1 MAILGIYKRVSTDEQ
16 NIKGISLDNQEIRGI
31 ELAHKLG
38 WEYEIYSDVGISG
51 KIAFDKR
58 PGLNKL
64 LNDVGDKKIKGIFVF
79 DLDRLSRG
87 DIIQVTLIKNLLKD
101 NKTRL
106 YDING
111 EIDLNDINQELL
123 TDIRSLLNAFEL
135 KKISSRIKS
144 VLQQNVKK
152 GKIGGGPL
160 LAFGYTKDENKKL
173 IIEEIEAEV
182 VKYIYKLS
190 LEGKGTKVIAGL
202 LNDKNIPTKRTS
214 STKGYLKVRGEHK
227 TVFVW
232 RDAVIYRILTNTM
245 YKGDR
250 NYKNEIYECPIIIDP
265 FIFDLVQEKL
275 KEKTHFKNTTNKYT
289 YILKGLIYC
298 SRCKRRLYGKKRAN
312 GRDNAYI
319 CSSQRH
325 KGEYCGNV
333 GINIDFV
340 EDLVLKNILDLNKQ
354 VEVFFEN
361 IKNDNSY
368 NRGALT
374 TIKKYDEQIKECN
387 VSISNLILMA
397 EKANIDPVVFKSRI
411 EQLNEKLEV
420 ITEKRRLKEKNLGI
434 INDEKVV
441 KEFVQKNL
449 LKFKKYTKDEIVDF
463 VRNFILKM
471 YVQWDEDEMA
481 HYIAIHYK
489 IDKLNNYQIS
499 REVLVNRTGMEKDRK
514 KINRFI
520 KEEIVIS
527 NAVNFVPHTI
537 TRIKYN
543 N

>member
-1 MAILGIYKRVSTDEQ
+1 MATLGIYKRVSTDEQ
-16 NIKGISLDNQEIRGI
+16 NIKGISLDNQESRGI

-38 WEYEIYSDVGISG
+38 WEYKIYSDVGLSG
-51 KIAFDKR
+51 KISFDKR

-64 LNDVGDKKIKGIFVF
+64 LNDVGEKKIKGIFVF

-144 VLQQNVKK
+144 VLQQNVQK

-160 LAFGYTKDENKKL
+160 LPFGYTKDENKKL
-173 IIEEIEAEV
+173 VIESGEAEV

-214 STKGYLKVRGEHK
+214 SSKGYLKVRGEHK
-227 TVFVW
+227 TIFLW
-232 RDAVIYRILTNTM
+232 RDAVVYRILTNTM
-245 YKGDR
+245 YKGER
-250 NYKNEIYECPIIIDP
+250 NYKNEIYECPIIIEP
-265 FIFDLVQEKL
+265 LIFDLVQEKL

-361 IKNDNSY
+361 IKNDDWH
-368 NRGALT
+368 NRAVSS
-374 TIKKYDEQIKECN
+374 TIKKYSEQIRECN
-387 VSISNLILMA
+387 LSISNLIFMA
-397 EKANIDPVVFKSRI
+397 EKANIDPAVFKSRI
-411 EQLNEKLEV
+411 EQLNKKLE
-420 ITEKRRLKEKNLGI
+420 IISEKKRLKEKELGI

-441 KEFVQKNL
+441 KEFIRKSL
-449 LKFKKYTKDEIVDF
+449 LDFKKCTKDEIVDF
-463 VRNFILKM
+463 VRNFIFKM
-471 YVQWDEDEMA
+471 YVQWDEDERA

-489 IDKLNNYQIS
+489 IDRLNNYQIS
-499 REVLVNRTGMEKDRK
+499 RELLVNRTGMEKDRK

-520 KEEIVIS
+520 KEEIVIV

-537 TRIKYN
+537 TRIRYTN
-543 N
+543 